1 MFLEILQNSQ
11 ENTCVRVSFLIKT
24 WDLQLYLKKRLWHMC
39 FPVNFVKTKFW
50 WPLVA
55 ACGRKKWE
63 VFFTFKLQSYNSVG
77 ISKRRSNFKN
87 LYLCCF
93 CCVANIMRWL
103 FVEFIFWNLFWCL
116 SALQAILNLCKTSN
130 WFYDLNAFTME
141 FVSGIMQSKFLSI
154 HLSMHFC
161 RNFIAT
167 ELQKRLST
175 LVLKI
180 IDY

>member
-1 MFLEILQNSQ
+1 
-11 ENTCVRVSFLIKT
+11 
-24 WDLQLYLKKRLWHMC
+24 MC

-63 VFFTFKLQSYNSVG
+63 VYITFKLQSYNSVG

-93 CCVANIMRWL
+93 CCVANMRWL

-180 IDY
+180 IDYCFNQQKRIHPPPPPPPPEMFWKFASP